1 MAASGTGFGV
11 STPGDE
17 LLVAYLD
24 RIVPL
29 LAADLR
35 ALSDTERHEVARA
48 WTAAAVAPI
57 AEGGDTLRF
66 GGKEAA
72 EVFIHV
78 ARGLAALASCPGGV
92 MFAGQSWAAD
102 RRPVAERAA

>member
-35 ALSDTERHEVARA
+35 AMGAAERHEVTRA

-57 AEGGDTLRF
+57 SEGGDTLRF
-66 GGKEAA
+66 GGKDAA
-72 EVFIHV
+72 DVFIHV

-92 MFAGQSWAAD
+92 KFAGKSWSPDSRELAG
-102 RRPVAERAA
+102 VA